1 MFKWIGGYL
10 KRLKF
15 KRAAQKSISPQEFQR
30 LADELMRLA
39 CVAERVMPE
48 NDMFGSRVQNIKE
61 EMHKLNELAG
71 KKEFA
76 RLPRETR
83 LELIESLRQSR
94 RQLMETMHQANPPTD
109 TLQ

>member
-1 MFKWIGGYL
+1 MFKWIGGFFR
-10 KRLKF
+10 RLKSG
-15 KRAAQKSISPQEFQR
+15 RAAQKSISPQEFKR

-48 NDMFGSRVQNIKE
+48 NDVFASRVQKIKE
-61 EMHKLNELAG
+61 EMHKLNDLAG

-94 RQLMETMHQANPPTD
+94 RQLVETMHQADPPTD